1 MRVVIILNQES
12 DQRLYKPALES
23 LRSQIR
29 ASTTSMTSV
38 PKPLKFLRPHYDSLK
53 EVHEKIKDDE
63 TKVAFRNYL
72 SSERFG
78 LIVSALSQFFCGFD
92 LLDTDKSLFF
102 IFIFVTEILRWHH
115 ISVGNDYE
123 WWQGQLEV
131 QTPWIQR
138 GNWLMGT
145 WICQVGYKLK
155 YEPSSFNLLLLE
167 MDKFAQVQFYSLC

>member
-1 MRVVIILNQES
+1 MRVVIILTQES

-72 SSERFG
+72 SSELFI
-78 LIVSALSQFFCGFD
+78 LILHCLNSSV
-92 LLDTDKSLFF
+92 DTDKGYYFF
-102 IFIFVTEILRWHH
+102 FFFFFVTEILRWHH

-123 WWQGQLEV
+123 WWQGQPEV
-131 QTPWIQR
+131 QTAWIQR

-155 YEPSSFNLLLLE
+155 YEPITFNLLLLE
-167 MDKFAQVQFYSLC
+167 MEKFVHVQFYSLC